1 MKDLKQTSEMDLY
14 LTDAGDIIWTESALQ
29 HQRDI
34 LLAHE
39 GEYRLSP
46 TMGVGASDYLD
57 DEGRENLLREINKQF
72 AKDGMTV
79 KSIDKDLNII
89 ASYE

>member
-1 MKDLKQTSEMDLY
+1 MKDLKQTTEMDLY
-14 LTDAGDIIWTESALQ
+14 LTDVGDIAWTESTLQ

-34 LLAHE
+34 LLVHE

-46 TMGVGASDYLD
+46 LVGVGASDYLD
-57 DEGRENLLREINKQF
+57 DEGRENLTREINKQF
-72 AKDGMTV
+72 TRDGMTV

-89 ASYE
+89 ASY